1 MKFLLS
7 LYLLIHLMTV
17 SAQIYLNDTATY
29 NSNWCGYT
37 SVYELNKQ
45 YYVMGGTINFG
56 HNNDMSLLLG
66 LHKSNGD
73 KISLQIDYDTLND
86 QKIFGGINKLIYNER
101 GNFVYLYNNCEQGIS
116 CYPRLKEISPT
127 GFLINDISYLP
138 ILDSFAFKLF
148 DFNNIMQKK
157 DSTYVIALDIQDP
170 IRFANPN
177 LGGGGVL
184 YIHLDKDFNV
194 LDTVPYFGSG
204 SHQERGYLFADIVE
218 LDNGNIVFMIYETLQ
233 DPSDPES
240 QIVFMTI
247 DEQGNILNKK
257 HYTDG
262 QMAVSPFAL
271 TRTEDNGFLFT
282 YVKSVNI
289 DNSWINND
297 FLCKVDSNFNLVW
310 KMSVDTL
317 IHSGGFKYL
326 EKNIAPTLDGSYIT
340 AGGSGTFEPDY
351 QSTALLSKFDENGQI
366 EWQRHHF
373 LLSEVSPTA
382 PITTE
387 INDVIATSDSGYCM
401 VGQVFDYPVF
411 GTSPIS
417 FYGYLVK
424 TNCLGFLGNA
434 VASAGF
440 SYEDEFAVRFYNTSM
455 QAGSYFWDFGDGTSL
470 TTDEY
475 VDTVVH
481 SYTLGTEPYTEL
493 VEVEVML
500 IAYGCYD
507 SLGVRDADT
516 VLFTVQPRK
525 HQDPSVVT
533 NGNGYFSIFPNPI
546 SAGSPLY
553 VYLNGL
559 NFNDGEVVLKIYGND
574 GEYVTKYILS
584 ASEGSYQV
592 DNELPSGVYM
602 LVLEQGGEV
611 LEMEKLVVQ

>member
-1 MKFLLS
+1 
-7 LYLLIHLMTV
+7 
-17 SAQIYLNDTATY
+17 
-29 NSNWCGYT
+29 
-37 SVYELNKQ
+37 
-45 YYVMGGTINFG
+45 
-56 HNNDMSLLLG
+56 
-66 LHKSNGD
+66 
-73 KISLQIDYDTLND
+73 
-86 QKIFGGINKLIYNER
+86 
-101 GNFVYLYNNCEQGIS
+101 
-116 CYPRLKEISPT
+116 
-127 GFLINDISYLP
+127 
-138 ILDSFAFKLF
+138 
-148 DFNNIMQKK
+148 
-157 DSTYVIALDIQDP
+157 
-170 IRFANPN
+170 
-177 LGGGGVL
+177 
-184 YIHLDKDFNV
+184 
-194 LDTVPYFGSG
+194 
-204 SHQERGYLFADIVE
+204 
-218 LDNGNIVFMIYETLQ
+218 MIYETLQ

-262 QMAVSPFAL
+262 QMAGSPFAL

-297 FLCKVDSNFNLVW
+297 YLCKVDSNFNLVW

-351 QSTALLSKFDENGQI
+351 QSTALLSKFDKNGQI
-366 EWQRHHF
+366 AWQRHHF

-455 QAGSYFWDFGDGTSL
+455 QAGSYFWNFGDGTTLS
-470 TTDEY
+470 TDEY

-481 SYTLGTEPYTEL
+481 EYPTFSPSPSPSASSGSGGNGGNGSYAEY
-493 VEVEVML
+493 EVML

-516 VLFTVQPRK
+516 VVFTVQPRK

-533 NGNGYFSIFPNPI
+533 NGNGYFTIFPNPI

-574 GEYVTKYILS
+574 GRYVTKYILS
-584 ASEGSYQV
+584 VSEGSYQI
-592 DNELPSGVYM
+592 DNELASGVYL
-602 LVLEQGGEV
+602 LVLEQGGER
-611 LEMEKLVVQ
+611 LEVERLVVE